1 MLVLLNDGSM
11 AIVEGIQDAIRLMPE
26 STRTITISD
35 VESPIK
41 ISGEK
46 LKIDVEERERIK
58 KVKKNKYAKEY
69 FGESNHKG

>member
-1 MLVLLNDGSM
+1 M

-46 LKIDVEERERIK
+46 LKIEVEERERIK
-58 KVKKNKYAKEY
+58 KVKKNKYAKGY
-69 FGESNHKG
+69 FGESNYKG